1 MNSRFCTKPQYVY
14 LALFLVCLLYLI
26 PLDYGWMQMTIHGYL
41 QKEGIW
47 QINFSLTGFLWILAF
62 FAAVCW
68 LALMA
73 KGITEFVGSLRGMKR
88 IQMRDIPEEEE
99 AVREEFARVKKKLGI
114 RSNIRLY
121 RNDRITSPMLA
132 GIFRCRVVLP
142 DIAYD
147 RKHLS
152 VIFHHELM
160 HYKSHDPFV
169 RLCGMCVTAVHH
181 INPLTGNLMAL
192 LDEWSEI
199 YCDARAIAAISDEMD
214 AGCYFEM
221 IIESVKHSPVT
232 DENYI
237 FSMLYENQRRL
248 ERRIEYMGKYNGKVA
263 SRLASMCF
271 AAAFVLMSVT
281 PIYAAG
287 SEENV
292 LEEQQILGV
301 MDRSY
306 DTLEY
311 AYPELEVIS
320 PLLSANE
327 AVSFNWNVSPGTRMV
342 SNQFWVSKGQTIH
355 MAAVAT
361 PGGNT
366 FWIGIMDA
374 LNNARYVEGT
384 GSLSHDFAITSSG
397 HYRVFVQNK
406 SNVQINA
413 VGSYYFN

>member
-1 MNSRFCTKPQYVY
+1 MNIANQILFAVVITSVTGTAAYGLWRLLMNSRFCTKPQYVY

-73 KGITEFVGSLRGMKR
+73 KGITEFAGSLRGMKR

-160 HYKSHDPFV
+160 HYKSHDPFI

-237 FSMLYENQRRL
+237 FSMLYENQEDWKGELSIWENIMEKQHRDWQVCVLRRRL
-248 ERRIEYMGKYNGKVA
+248 
-263 SRLASMCF
+263 C
-271 AAAFVLMSVT
+271 
-281 PIYAAG
+281 
-287 SEENV
+287 
-292 LEEQQILGV
+292 
-301 MDRSY
+301 
-306 DTLEY
+306 
-311 AYPELEVIS
+311 
-320 PLLSANE
+320 
-327 AVSFNWNVSPGTRMV
+327 W
-342 SNQFWVSKGQTIH
+342 
-355 MAAVAT
+355 
-361 PGGNT
+361 
-366 FWIGIMDA
+366 
-374 LNNARYVEGT
+374 
-384 GSLSHDFAITSSG
+384 
-397 HYRVFVQNK
+397 
-406 SNVQINA
+406 
-413 VGSYYFN
+413 

>member
-73 KGITEFVGSLRGMKR
+73 KGITEFAGSLRGMKR

-181 INPLTGNLMAL
+181 INPLTGNLMVL

-248 ERRIEYMGKYNGKVA
+248 ERRIEYMGKYNGKAA

-271 AAAFVLMSVT
+271 AAAFVL
-281 PIYAAG
+281 IYI
-287 SEENV
+287 V
-292 LEEQQILGV
+292 V
-301 MDRSY
+301 K
-306 DTLEY
+306 
-311 AYPELEVIS
+311 V
-320 PLLSANE
+320 
-327 AVSFNWNVSPGTRMV
+327 V
-342 SNQFWVSKGQTIH
+342 
-355 MAAVAT
+355 
-361 PGGNT
+361 
-366 FWIGIMDA
+366 
-374 LNNARYVEGT
+374 
-384 GSLSHDFAITSSG
+384 
-397 HYRVFVQNK
+397 
-406 SNVQINA
+406 INA
-413 VGSYYFN
+413 LHLFSKLPGLNFLNRFSGFLVGGAKGIVCVWLAGIVLTFFQCRGAFAELFSAMERTLFAGYFYENNILLQLILTIFT

>member
-1 MNSRFCTKPQYVY
+1 MNIANQILFAVVITSVTGTAAYGLWRLLMNSRFCTKPQYVY

-73 KGITEFVGSLRGMKR
+73 KGITEFAGSLRGMKR

-181 INPLTGNLMAL
+181 INPLTGNLMVL

-248 ERRIEYMGKYNGKVA
+248 ERRIEYMGKYNGKAA

-271 AAAFVLMSVT
+271 AAAFVL
-281 PIYAAG
+281 IYI
-287 SEENV
+287 V
-292 LEEQQILGV
+292 V
-301 MDRSY
+301 K
-306 DTLEY
+306 
-311 AYPELEVIS
+311 VI
-320 PLLSANE
+320 
-327 AVSFNWNVSPGTRMV
+327 
-342 SNQFWVSKGQTIH
+342 
-355 MAAVAT
+355 
-361 PGGNT
+361 
-366 FWIGIMDA
+366 
-374 LNNARYVEGT
+374 
-384 GSLSHDFAITSSG
+384 
-397 HYRVFVQNK
+397 
-406 SNVQINA
+406 INA
-413 VGSYYFN
+413 LHLFSKLPGLNFLNRFSGFLAGGAKGIVCVWLAGIVLTFFQCRGAFAELFSAMERTLFAGYFYENNILLQLILTIFT

>member
-1 MNSRFCTKPQYVY
+1 MNIANQILFAVVITSVTGTAAYGLWRLLMNSRFCTKPQYVY

-73 KGITEFVGSLRGMKR
+73 KGITEFAGSLRGMKR

-181 INPLTGNLMAL
+181 INPLTGNLMVL

-237 FSMLYENQRRL
+237 FLCFMRTREDWKGELSIWENIM
-248 ERRIEYMGKYNGKVA
+248 ESSIETGKYVFCGGVCA
-263 SRLASMCF
+263 DECDTGLRSGQWGCRRPRRHLPECGGCHGRWRRGDCTRGTADLRCDGP
-271 AAAFVLMSVT
+271 LLR
-281 PIYAAG
+281 Y
-287 SEENV
+287 
-292 LEEQQILGV
+292 LGV
-301 MDRSY
+301 C
-306 DTLEY
+306 
-311 AYPELEVIS
+311 
-320 PLLSANE
+320 
-327 AVSFNWNVSPGTRMV
+327 VSG
-342 SNQFWVSKGQTIH
+342 
-355 MAAVAT
+355 A
-361 PGGNT
+361 
-366 FWIGIMDA
+366 
-374 LNNARYVEGT
+374 
-384 GSLSHDFAITSSG
+384 
-397 HYRVFVQNK
+397 
-406 SNVQINA
+406 
-413 VGSYYFN
+413 

>member
-1 MNSRFCTKPQYVY
+1 MNIANQILFAVVITSVTGTAAYGLWRLLMNSRFCTKPQYVY

-73 KGITEFVGSLRGMKR
+73 KGITEFAGSLRGMKR

-99 AVREEFARVKKKLGI
+99 AVREEFTRVKKKLGI

-121 RNDRITSPMLA
+121 RNDRITSPMIA

-221 IIESVKHSPVT
+221 IIESVKHCPVT

-237 FSMLYENQRRL
+237 FLCFMRTREDWKGELSIWENITEKQHRDWQVCVLRRL
-248 ERRIEYMGKYNGKVA
+248 
-263 SRLASMCF
+263 LC
-271 AAAFVLMSVT
+271 
-281 PIYAAG
+281 
-287 SEENV
+287 
-292 LEEQQILGV
+292 
-301 MDRSY
+301 
-306 DTLEY
+306 
-311 AYPELEVIS
+311 
-320 PLLSANE
+320 
-327 AVSFNWNVSPGTRMV
+327 W
-342 SNQFWVSKGQTIH
+342 
-355 MAAVAT
+355 
-361 PGGNT
+361 
-366 FWIGIMDA
+366 
-374 LNNARYVEGT
+374 
-384 GSLSHDFAITSSG
+384 
-397 HYRVFVQNK
+397 
-406 SNVQINA
+406 
-413 VGSYYFN
+413 

>member
-1 MNSRFCTKPQYVY
+1 MNIANQILFAVVITSVTGTAAYGLWRLLMNSRFCTKPQYVY

-47 QINFSLTGFLWILAF
+47 QIKFSLTGFLWILAF

-214 AGCYFEM
+214 AGCYFE
-221 IIESVKHSPVT
+221 
-232 DENYI
+232 
-237 FSMLYENQRRL
+237 
-248 ERRIEYMGKYNGKVA
+248 
-263 SRLASMCF
+263 
-271 AAAFVLMSVT
+271 
-281 PIYAAG
+281 
-287 SEENV
+287 
-292 LEEQQILGV
+292 
-301 MDRSY
+301 
-306 DTLEY
+306 
-311 AYPELEVIS
+311 
-320 PLLSANE
+320 
-327 AVSFNWNVSPGTRMV
+327 
-342 SNQFWVSKGQTIH
+342 
-355 MAAVAT
+355 
-361 PGGNT
+361 
-366 FWIGIMDA
+366 
-374 LNNARYVEGT
+374 
-384 GSLSHDFAITSSG
+384 
-397 HYRVFVQNK
+397 
-406 SNVQINA
+406 
-413 VGSYYFN
+413 